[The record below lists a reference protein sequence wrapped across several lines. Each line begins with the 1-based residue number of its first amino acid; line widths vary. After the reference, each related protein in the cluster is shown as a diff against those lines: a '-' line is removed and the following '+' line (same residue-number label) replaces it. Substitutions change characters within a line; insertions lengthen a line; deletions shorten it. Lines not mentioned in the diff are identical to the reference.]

1 MTVLEVLVSW
11 AARADMGRTCGHLRH
26 HCPFRCPPLIVLS
39 LAPHGY
45 PPLACSVVTAALEVL
60 VSWAARVDAGGLV
73 VIFVVLVLFAVTSS
87 TRLFV
92 MIAHRSRELELL
104 SSVGETEVAL
114 RGWPR
119 RSQPPSRKHSSP
131 RSCSTMVEA
140 HRGPPSHQ
148 SRELVN
154 RSGSGPLV
162 PASKSTSNEATASKS
177 SASSIEVL

>member
-45 PPLACSVVTAALEVL
+45 PPLACSVVMAALEVL
-60 VSWAARVDAGGLV
+60 VSWAARVDAG
-73 VIFVVLVLFAVTSS
+73 S
-87 TRLFV
+87 TRLSV

-162 PASKSTSNEATASKS
+162 PASKSTSDEATASKS
-177 SASSIEVL
+177 SASSIEVP